1 MGHLGR
7 ISAALI
13 LAAAFPIAAARA
25 QAPSAFDLDPFAP
38 GPRWSLAAPAAG
50 PWLCRSLAF
59 DGAGLSILAGLSGQT
74 PGQALLGA
82 QWELTVAGQMAPL
95 LAARSAP
102 ASSSQPV
109 RVAVA
114 GGRRWSLS
122 PEAPSGGLAT
132 ARLERLD
139 PALGAGALTAAISIH
154 LAPLPEGPSRLIG
167 TPPRLFLAR
176 LDPAGKRL
184 WIEAR
189 EPEAAL
195 LLASREL
202 SGAALRGLAASQA
215 GDRLLLASDTQ
226 LWLFDGDL
234 NLLASRA
241 LAQAPSALALSGDGR
256 RIAVGG
262 PAGVSLL
269 DGTAADLAL
278 LWNQPNPAAHL
289 PTALALDGDGSDLA
303 AGYWQQVH
311 GRGVRL
317 ERLNFSAAGA
327 LVGQQL
333 LYQHEGPQLPL
344 QNFVSAAAIAPGGER
359 LAFGLWGQGGAEPE
373 LLVFAAPLFQA
384 SSSVSLPGSVE
395 ALELSPDGRR
405 LALGHKAV
413 HANQFGGAGQVRLFR
428 LAPEPLALRQS
439 LRPGATGR
447 LALELPG
454 AELGWLM
461 LGLPGPPLPLAP
473 PELGTL
479 GLEPGSLAPLLPL
492 LPEGGARFGLEFQL
506 GAGAGLAGVTLAA
519 QGLGWSAA
527 LGARLAQ
534 VAEPLALY

>member
-1 MGHLGR
+1 
-7 ISAALI
+7 
-13 LAAAFPIAAARA
+13 
-25 QAPSAFDLDPFAP
+25 
-38 GPRWSLAAPAAG
+38 
-50 PWLCRSLAF
+50 
-59 DGAGLSILAGLSGQT
+59 
-74 PGQALLGA
+74 
-82 QWELTVAGQMAPL
+82 
-95 LAARSAP
+95 
-102 ASSSQPV
+102 
-109 RVAVA
+109 
-114 GGRRWSLS
+114 
-122 PEAPSGGLAT
+122 
-132 ARLERLD
+132 
-139 PALGAGALTAAISIH
+139 
-154 LAPLPEGPSRLIG
+154 
-167 TPPRLFLAR
+167 
-176 LDPAGKRL
+176 
-184 WIEAR
+184 
-189 EPEAAL
+189 
-195 LLASREL
+195 
-202 SGAALRGLAASQA
+202 
-215 GDRLLLASDTQ
+215 
-226 LWLFDGDL
+226 
-234 NLLASRA
+234 
-241 LAQAPSALALSGDGR
+241 
-256 RIAVGG
+256 
-262 PAGVSLL
+262 
-269 DGTAADLAL
+269 
-278 LWNQPNPAAHL
+278 
-289 PTALALDGDGSDLA
+289 
-303 AGYWQQVH
+303 
-311 GRGVRL
+311 VRL

-333 LYQHEGPQLPL
+333 LYQHEGLQVPL